1 MSQNHEDNSTDIIIP
16 DNIAQQ
22 VMFGN
27 DFNHVSYGY
36 VHVNINKD
44 LAIKFYPKHRAQYT
58 IKIYYNFEDSKNIK
72 TILSNEIIYLEYR
85 EWRDQCPTSQKSC

>member
-1 MSQNHEDNSTDIIIP
+1 MSQNHEENSTDIIIP

-44 LAIKFYPKHRAQYT
+44 LAIKFYPKHRA
-58 IKIYYNFEDSKNIK
+58 
-72 TILSNEIIYLEYR
+72 
-85 EWRDQCPTSQKSC
+85 